1 MKYTI
6 IIEETVSEA
15 FTLEAEGEKEALEEA
30 RRLYR
35 QGKWVLEPGNLV
47 EVIFQVLEEEKAD

>member
-6 IIEETVSEA
+6 IIEETVSEEL
-15 FTLEAEGEKEALEEA
+15 TLEAENEKEALEEA

-35 QGKWVLEPGNLV
+35 QGAWVLEPGNLV
-47 EVIFQVLEEEKAD
+47 EVRFQVLEEEKED

>member
-6 IIEETVSEA
+6 IIEETVSEEL
-15 FTLEAEGEKEALEEA
+15 TLEAENKKEALEEA

-35 QGKWVLEPGNLV
+35 QG
-47 EVIFQVLEEEKAD
+47 A